1 MKRADVLP
9 GLALLLLPALPAV
22 LACEAPAPVAPANP
36 AASATTPVA
45 PAVASAAP
53 LAAPAP
59 VIDRDFLRLYT
70 ESRGFTR
77 GAPRSATVTPD
88 GSAVVFLRSEARDTK
103 QSLYEMDVTTGA
115 VRVVLAPESLD
126 QGPEH
131 LTAEERA
138 RRERM
143 RITANGFTAFA
154 LSKDGK
160 TLVVTLSG
168 KLYAV
173 DRASGK
179 AHVIE
184 TQSGGKG
191 AVIDPHLSPDGK
203 LVAYVQD
210 DDVHVAAIDGRG
222 KPRALTHGGKED
234 RPHGL
239 ADFAASEE
247 LERYRGFWWSP
258 DSQSI
263 LYEDSDASA
272 LEHFTIADPGHPDRP
287 ADRVPYPRAGT
298 VNAVLRL
305 GIVGVTSGATTWI
318 EWDRE
323 KMSYVPAVTWTEGAP
338 PCLIVTDRLQK
349 NEALLVVDPKTGKT
363 HEAMREHD
371 EAWLDAEGDGQL
383 DWLKDG
389 SAFLWWS
396 ERDGD
401 ARVGLV
407 SAKDA
412 GPSASVK
419 WLTPTGTQVTSILD
433 LDSARRVATVETTRD
448 GLHHEVTRV
457 SLDGGE
463 PTTLA
468 KIDDGTVRASFD
480 ESHDVFL
487 TYEASL
493 SGVHRIMVRSVDGK
507 IAREVPS
514 VAAPAPV
521 THVEMEDVGP
531 DHMHVALVRPHGY
544 VQGVRYPLIDSAYG
558 GPHAQTVALDD
569 RGMLFEQWMA
579 DATGAIVFSV
589 DAKGT
594 PGRGRAWEREL
605 AGKLGDVPLD
615 GHVQAVKAL
624 ASAHPE
630 IDGSRVGVY
639 GWSFGGYFSSL
650 AALRRP
656 DVFTAAVA
664 IAPVTDWRNYDTAY
678 TERYLAADQKAAY
691 DASSVVVTAMAPP
704 APGPQPTLLIAH
716 GTADDNVYFF
726 NSLQLVDALAKAG
739 RSFRFLPFI
748 GQTHQFASA
757 EAQAAVWS
765 AAAEALQKGLGTGR

>member
-1 MKRADVLP
+1 MKRARFA
-9 GLALLLLPALPAV
+9 GLALLPAV
-22 LACEAPAPVAPANP
+22 LACETPPMTPASPAPSPMSVAPA
-36 AASATTPVA
+36 ASVA
-45 PAVASAAP
+45 AAP
-53 LAAPAP
+53 VPAP
-59 VIDRDFLRLYT
+59 PVVDRDFLRLYT
-70 ESRGFTR
+70 ESRGFSR
-77 GAPRSATVTPD
+77 GTPRSATLTPD
-88 GSAVVFLRSEARDTK
+88 GSAVVFLRSGPRDTR
-103 QSLYEMDVTTGA
+103 QSLYEMDVASGA
-115 VRVVLAPESLD
+115 VRLVVAPESLD
-126 QGPEH
+126 AAPEQ

-143 RITANGFTAFA
+143 RITANGLTALA

-179 AHVIE
+179 ARALD
-184 TQSGGKG
+184 TAGGGKG
-191 AVIDPHLSPDGK
+191 AVIDPRLSPDGR

-210 DDVHVAAIDGRG
+210 DDVHLVSVDGHG
-222 KPRALTHGGKED
+222 KPRALTRGGMQD

-247 LERYRGFWWSP
+247 LDRYRGFWWSP
-258 DSQSI
+258 DSRSI
-263 LYEDSDASA
+263 LYEEWDGTA
-272 LEHFTIADPGHPDRP
+272 LEHFTIADPGHPEKP

-298 VNAVLRL
+298 ANAVLRF
-305 GIVGVTSGATTWI
+305 GIVDVATPGAATWI
-318 EWDRE
+318 EWDRANLQ
-323 KMSYVPAVTWTEGAP
+323 YVPAVLWDEGAP
-338 PCLIVTDRLQK
+338 PCLVAVDRLQK
-349 NEALLVVDPKTGKT
+349 NETLFVIDPKTGKT
-363 HEAMREHD
+363 REAMREHD
-371 EAWLDAEGDGQL
+371 DAWVNAEGSGRAL
-383 DWLKDG
+383 WLRDG

-396 ERDGD
+396 DRDGD
-401 ARVGLV
+401 GRVALV

-412 GPSASVK
+412 SVK
-419 WLTPTGTQVTSILD
+419 WITPSGTQVTSILD
-433 LDSARRVATVETTRD
+433 VDTARRVATLETTRD
-448 GLHHEVTRV
+448 ALHYEVTRV
-457 SLDGGE
+457 PLDGGE

-468 KIDDGTVRASFD
+468 RIDDGTVRATFD

-487 TYEASL
+487 TYETSL
-493 SGVHRIMVRSVDGK
+493 SGVHRVMVRSVDGK

-514 VAAPAPV
+514 VAAAAPV

-544 VQGVRYPLIDSAYG
+544 VPGARYPLIDSAYA
-558 GPHAQTVALDD
+558 GPHVQTVGLDD
-569 RGMLFEQWMA
+569 RRMLLAQWMA

-589 DAKGT
+589 DARGT
-594 PGRGRAWEREL
+594 PGRGRTWEREL

-615 GHVQAVKAL
+615 GHVLAVKAL
-624 ASAHPE
+624 VAAHPE
-630 IDGSRVGVY
+630 IDGTRVGVY
-639 GWSFGGYFSSL
+639 GASFGGTFSAL
-650 AALRRP
+650 AVLRRP

-678 TERYLAADQKAAY
+678 TERYMGLPSEQKAAY
-691 DASSVVVTAMAPP
+691 DASSVVVAAALPP

-748 GQTHQFASA
+748 GQTHQFASP

-765 AAAEALQKGLGTGR
+765 SAAEALQKGLGTAK

>member
-1 MKRADVLP
+1 MKRATVLP
-9 GLALLLLPALPAV
+9 GLALLLFPAASAL
-22 LACEAPAPVAPANP
+22 LACEPPAPVAPTNP
-36 AASATTPVA
+36 AASATA
-45 PAVASAAP
+45 PGASALASATP
-53 LAAPAP
+53 PAAPAP

-70 ESRGFTR
+70 ESRGFSR
-77 GAPRSATVTPD
+77 GAPRGATVTPD
-88 GSAVVFLRSEARDTK
+88 GSAVVFLRSEARDTR

-115 VRVVLAPESLD
+115 VRTILAPESLD

-173 DRASGK
+173 ERASGK

-184 TQSGGKG
+184 TGKG

-210 DDVHVAAIDGRG
+210 DDVHVAAVDGRG
-222 KPRALTHGGKED
+222 KPRALTRGGKED

-247 LERYRGFWWSP
+247 LDRFRGFWWSP

-298 VNAVLRL
+298 VNAVLRF
-305 GIVGVTSGATTWI
+305 GIVSVASPGATTWI
-318 EWDRE
+318 DWDRE
-323 KMSYVPAVTWTEGAP
+323 KMPYVPAVQWAEGAP
-338 PCLIVTDRLQK
+338 PCLTVVDRLQK

-363 HEAMREHD
+363 REAMREHD
-371 EAWLDAEGDGQL
+371 DAWLNTEGRGQFG
-383 DWLKDG
+383 WLKDG

-401 ARVGLV
+401 GRVGLV

-412 GPSASVK
+412 GPSASAK
-419 WLTPTGTQVTSILD
+419 WLTPPGTQVISILD
-433 LDSARRVATVETTRD
+433 LDAARRVVTVETTRD

-468 KIDDGTVRASFD
+468 KIDDGTVRGSFD

-493 SGVHRIMVRSVDGK
+493 SGVHRIMVRSTDGK

-521 THVEMEDVGP
+521 THVEMQDVGP

-544 VQGVRYPLIDSAYG
+544 VQGARYPLIDSAYG
-558 GPHAQTVALDD
+558 GPHAQTVAPDD

-624 ASAHPE
+624 VAAHPE
-630 IDGSRVGVY
+630 IDGARVGIY
-639 GWSFGGYFSSL
+639 GWSFGGYFSAL
-650 AALRRP
+650 AVLRRP

-664 IAPVTDWRNYDTAY
+664 IAPVTDWHNYDTAY
-678 TERYLAADQKAAY
+678 TERYLGLPADQRAAY
-691 DASSVVVTAMAPP
+691 DAASVVVTAATPP
-704 APGPQPTLLIAH
+704 GPGPQPTLLIAH